1 MKKIDETLSS
11 SIKLIIK
18 VLKDSNIVKSARDLV
33 VDNNAIFLF
42 IYLLLYATEKIVL
55 LLEKSVIIER
65 QSFTQKVKLVDL
77 TKKCKRK

>member
-1 MKKIDETLSS
+1 MRHYQVLEL
-11 SIKLIIK
+11 LIIK